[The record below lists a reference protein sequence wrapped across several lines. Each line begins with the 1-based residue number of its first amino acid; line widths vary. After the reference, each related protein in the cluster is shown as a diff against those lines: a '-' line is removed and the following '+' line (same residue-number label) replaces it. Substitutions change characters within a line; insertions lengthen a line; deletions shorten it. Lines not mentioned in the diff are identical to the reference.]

1 MTPTQT
7 ASLLTAVHDLHDDMV
22 AQLTGVAQQVDAL
35 DCKVEK
41 IDGRIGKLET
51 DAIADA
57 KVAVARA
64 EWLAQQR
71 QVDQA
76 HAEENQAHVLT
87 SLQRK
92 GLWVAAFGSAAGLA
106 AGLVD
111 ILAHFAG
118 VWH

>member
-1 MTPTQT
+1 
-7 ASLLTAVHDLHDDMV
+7 MV
-22 AQLTGVAQQVDAL
+22 KQISDISDQIVKVDG
-35 DCKVEK
+35 KVEK

-71 QVDQA
+71 ETDQCL
-76 HAEENQAHVLT
+76 AEERQSHVLT

-92 GLWVAAFGSAAGLA
+92 GLWVAAFGSAAGLL

-111 ILAHFAG
+111 IAAHIAG

>member
-22 AQLTGVAQQVDAL
+22 AQLTSVAKQVDAL
-35 DCKVEK
+35 DGKVEK

-51 DAIADA
+51 DTIVAT
-57 KVAVARA
+57 AVAA
-64 EWLAQQR
+64 TKATILAQQR
-71 QVDQA
+71 ESDQA